1 MSAALRALEV
11 PEPYPSKKT
20 GRAEDASRV
29 KLLRTRLAQGVH
41 ESQMDA
47 VLAAVRPLVKPDTT
61 DGETVSVFG
70 FATEEPPRE
79 NLVFCDDEALKA
91 TVGSGFIDWNELCGD
106 MNEEALIKL
115 LNKPPFKGHVTGFS
129 LDSEGMALVT
139 DEVTKSQMQ
148 PYASFPVCS
157 ALIFDPWLRK
167 ELLGTPPREL
177 YEWEPPIDRPMAISV
192 WMAPSNSWG
201 TTLGAEYG
209 SLYAWARNLFKRRVL
224 QLPPDEATATE
235 TTPSGAACSRTRASS
250 ASRCASTTSSRRHG
264 RRGAG

>member
-79 NLVFCDDEALKA
+79 NLVFCEND
-91 TVGSGFIDWNELCGD
+91 TTTRRSRRR
-106 MNEEALIKL
+106 
-115 LNKPPFKGHVTGFS
+115 
-129 LDSEGMALVT
+129 
-139 DEVTKSQMQ
+139 
-148 PYASFPVCS
+148 S
-157 ALIFDPWLRK
+157 A
-167 ELLGTPPREL
+167 
-177 YEWEPPIDRPMAISV
+177 
-192 WMAPSNSWG
+192 
-201 TTLGAEYG
+201 
-209 SLYAWARNLFKRRVL
+209 
-224 QLPPDEATATE
+224 
-235 TTPSGAACSRTRASS
+235 RASS
-250 ASRCASTTSSRRHG
+250 TGTSCAAT
-264 RRGAG
+264 